1 MREENE
7 QDLTGRSLWAND
19 TERKEQHA
27 HPTAAQTCSA
37 CEEGTGGAIETESG
51 RCRVWQSMPMGNGS
65 AEERQQKRIGGG
77 YE

>member
-51 RCRVWQSMPMGNGS
+51 RCRVCAQKAVNANG
-65 AEERQQKRIGGG
+65 ERER
-77 YE
+77 